1 MCSIPPHTSFLP
13 HFPQLIRWS
22 NKSNSAIV
30 TSSVLH
36 QTLCSSLWAETV
48 SGAGARAGA
57 GAGAGLATLAAG
69 NAQMFANVI
78 KNAFVLLKRL
88 RSRVDRRRR
97 FAGGSEH

>member
-13 HFPQLIRWS
+13 HLPQLIRWS

-48 SGAGARAGA
+48 AEAVA

>member
-13 HFPQLIRWS
+13 HFPQLTPRS

-48 SGAGARAGA
+48 TGAGA

>member
-36 QTLCSSLWAETV
+36 QTLCSSLWAERV
-48 SGAGARAGA
+48 SGAGAE
-57 GAGAGLATLAAG
+57 AGLATLAAG

>member
-1 MCSIPPHTSFLP
+1 MLYTPNTSFL
-13 HFPQLIRWS
+13 PQLIRWS

-48 SGAGARAGA
+48 AGAVAEA

>member
-1 MCSIPPHTSFLP
+1 MCSTPLIHHSCLS
-13 HFPQLIRWS
+13 QLIRWS

-48 SGAGARAGA
+48 AEAVSGA